1 MPLGTRIR
9 KAREQA
15 RISQAELARRIG
27 ISKTAMNAI
36 EGGATDPRASRIVA
50 IAQVLVDDH
59 RNFDRYTLLQVRWW
73 PSLEENMGD
82 KYLVD
87 LTDAEQECLF
97 DLIKKGKT
105 SVRKVTRAHIL
116 LQAAEEATDEEIA
129 EALRVGVSTV
139 HRTRQRFVEEGLPAA
154 LTERARCGCGRKLDG
169 KQEAFLVAL
178 ACSTP
183 PPGRDRWTMQ
193 LLADRF
199 VEFQVVEQVSDETVR
214 RVLKKT
220 ISSRGREKNGAFPV

>member
-1 MPLGTRIR
+1 
-9 KAREQA
+9 
-15 RISQAELARRIG
+15 
-27 ISKTAMNAI
+27 
-36 EGGATDPRASRIVA
+36 
-50 IAQVLVDDH
+50 
-59 RNFDRYTLLQVRWW
+59 
-73 PSLEENMGD
+73 MGD
-82 KYLVD
+82 KYLID
-87 LTDAEQECLF
+87 LTDAEQEYLF

-116 LQAAEEATDEEIA
+116 PQAVEGATDEEIA

-154 LTERARCGCGRKLDG
+154 LTERTRCGCGRKLDG
-169 KQEAFLVAL
+169 KPEAFLVAL

-183 PPGRDRWTMQ
+183 PPGRARWTMQ

-199 VEFQVVEQVSDETVR
+199 VELQFVEQVSDETDR